1 MGQMTSVLSPGNTGR
16 NCTEVFAADI
26 ADCFTAGTFPKAIQ
40 VAFWEPWFP
49 FGLWLLIWADFKSC
63 LGLTHLLSL
72 CHTYS
77 PLHYVNFSIP
87 EQQKG
92 SSDDSSAVV
101 EKGGGGN
108 FCACLVSSR
117 VSAGEQVGLISA
129 ATEMRK
135 SGRLLERLWSRS
147 NFRVNELL

>member
-1 MGQMTSVLSPGNTGR
+1 MIS
-16 NCTEVFAADI
+16 C
-26 ADCFTAGTFPKAIQ
+26 
-40 VAFWEPWFP
+40 
-49 FGLWLLIWADFKSC
+49 GLWLLIWADFKSC

-101 EKGGGGN
+101 EKGG
-108 FCACLVSSR
+108 R
-117 VSAGEQVGLISA
+117 
-129 ATEMRK
+129 
-135 SGRLLERLWSRS
+135 
-147 NFRVNELL
+147 ELLRMPGIISRERRIISR